1 VNCEVSGVLS
11 EQSVIA
17 IVDDDRS
24 FLDSMRRMLRSLGY
38 DVAAFSSAA
47 ELLASPKLP
56 ASACLVADVHMPAM
70 SGVELYRH
78 LIQIGRTIPTILVT
92 AYRDDSVRKRMLA
105 EGVVC
110 HLYKPLQ
117 ESDLIACLH
126 SALARGKAPPGTA

>member
-1 VNCEVSGVLS
+1 
-11 EQSVIA
+11 
-17 IVDDDRS
+17 
-24 FLDSMRRMLRSLGY
+24 MLRSLGY

-47 ELLASPKLP
+47 ELLASHKLP

-117 ESDLIACLH
+117 EADLIACLN